1 MRKIVFSF
9 LSVYTRNWSCLYKGK
24 AIEEHSPEIPACN
37 LSIVR
42 MNVKLL
48 DAMGRLGPLGLVGAE
63 LHPDC
68 PDALKVRLALLE
80 VLLEAGLVLNAG
92 DGGGAEAVGCSDKP
106 SPKNIIF

>member
-1 MRKIVFSF
+1 
-9 LSVYTRNWSCLYKGK
+9 
-24 AIEEHSPEIPACN
+24 
-37 LSIVR
+37 
-42 MNVKLL
+42 MNMKLL

-68 PDALKVRLALLE
+68 PDALKVWLALLE

-106 SPKNIIF
+106 SPVSHIIFYKGKYVSF

>member
-1 MRKIVFSF
+1 
-9 LSVYTRNWSCLYKGK
+9 
-24 AIEEHSPEIPACN
+24 
-37 LSIVR
+37 

-48 DAMGRLGPLGLVGAE
+48 DAMDRLGSLGLVGAE

-68 PDALKVRLALLE
+68 TDALKVWLALLE

-106 SPKNIIF
+106 SPDNNIVLYKGK